1 MAREQGPPQN
11 GGLMKNTL
19 LTLALLAT
27 AARAD
32 ITLVQDTLLNGV
44 SSRSTMWIKGDKV
57 RTDNDT
63 TSSVI
68 MDTATGEMTTLVHE
82 QKMIIRTNTKEL
94 AALAAQAGAAAANQE
109 LPATQITATGERETV
124 EGYDCE
130 IYLSENQGMTVKM
143 WVTKDYPNQA
153 KLREEMKVLAKLAAP
168 NAPKQPDVPGI
179 AVKTEFEQQGLKFTT
194 KLISLSCDSVDEA
207 RFAIPEGYKAP

>member
-1 MAREQGPPQN
+1 
-11 GGLMKNTL
+11 MKNTL
-19 LTLALLAT
+19 PALILSLACLT
-27 AARAD
+27 AASALAD

-82 QKMIIRTNTKEL
+82 QKMIIKTGTKQL
-94 AALAAQAGAAAANQE
+94 QALAAQTGSGAEQNLE
-109 LPATQITATGERETV
+109 VSKITATGQREKV
-124 EGYDCE
+124 DGHDCE
-130 IYLSENQGMTVKM
+130 IYLSENQGMVVKM
-143 WVTKDYPNQA
+143 WVAKDYPNQE
-153 KLREEMKVLAKLAAP
+153 KLREEMKVLAKMAAP

-194 KLISLSCDSVDEA
+194 RLISLSTDPVDTA
-207 RFAIPEGYKAP
+207 RFAIPEGYQAP